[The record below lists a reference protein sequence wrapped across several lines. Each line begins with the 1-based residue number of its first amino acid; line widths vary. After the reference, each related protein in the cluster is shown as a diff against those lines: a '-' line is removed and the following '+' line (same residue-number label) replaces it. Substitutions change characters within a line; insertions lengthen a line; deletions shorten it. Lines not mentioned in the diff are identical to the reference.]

1 MPTSVRCRYGC
12 TGPGFST
19 IAEVGCR
26 HELAEASAR
35 WRSLS
40 LCGGG
45 YFGGAGTRFSPWR
58 VGVLLLSLTARSPTA
73 RSPRRGA
80 ARPIGLSAFRALMG
94 LVSALCGRTGP
105 RRRSAIAEGDGTS
118 CSESDPS
125 ERESSDAVHGDGVE
139 DGGGAPR
146 QAASPAAEAQH
157 SILGGAKQLPSSQK
171 AAVNFSLLHD

>member
-1 MPTSVRCRYGC
+1 MPTSERSRYGR
-12 TGPGFST
+12 TGRLRST
-19 IAEVGCR
+19 IAEAGCC
-26 HELAEASAR
+26 HELAAAPPR
-35 WRSLS
+35 CLFFS

-105 RRRSAIAEGDGTS
+105 RRRSAIAGDDSTS

-139 DGGGAPR
+139 DGGGRHDKQRRPLPKRNIASLEGKT
-146 QAASPAAEAQH
+146 AALQPK
-157 SILGGAKQLPSSQK
+157 GCG
-171 AAVNFSLLHD
+171 